1 MRLYYNS
8 SSFYSTSNSL
18 FSSKIVISSAK
29 VHKGDALSVQP
40 ALFRQKK
47 ARAQKIFPPATRGG
61 ASVERKE
68 EGRLEHSHVLISLAL

>member
-47 ARAQKIFPPATRGG
+47 ARAQIFPPATRGG